1 MRAVC
6 IRDKKRCGR
15 RRGGA
20 RSKRPTGW
28 RPNLSYFERST
39 EMTRSAWRRISTH
52 LRNREYIEAY
62 SIAFVA
68 FGLAILSL
76 VPDFVPDP
84 LKWAAVLGG
93 VGTLVLRITIPDTKT
108 GSADELLNDRFAFD
122 KTPFS
127 ERLEGASVIWIFAP
141 TAINILSGHNC
152 ELMRSKVLSKPDGTV
167 RIVILNP
174 ADSQAIELAVRQMD
188 DSLDYPV
195 QDFRDS
201 LTATAG
207 QLHAMSSWK
216 VAGSFDYGFLDYNPG
231 FSLVAVDPGTRHGRI
246 IVEFHGFHNEGTSSR
261 MHIELSRQQ
270 SERWYAY
277 WVEQF
282 NAIWK
287 SASDGN

>member
-1 MRAVC
+1 
-6 IRDKKRCGR
+6 
-15 RRGGA
+15 
-20 RSKRPTGW
+20 
-28 RPNLSYFERST
+28 
-39 EMTRSAWRRISTH
+39 MTRSTWHRIAKDLKRREHID
-52 LRNREYIEAY
+52 AY
-62 SIAFVA
+62 SIAFVSL
-68 FGLAILSL
+68 GLAILSL

-93 VGTLVLRITIPDTKT
+93 VGILVLRITLPDTPT

-127 ERLEGASVIWIFAP
+127 ERLEGTSVVWIFAP
-141 TAINILSGHNC
+141 TAINLLSAHNC

-167 RIVILNP
+167 KVVVLNP
-174 ADSQAIELAVRQMD
+174 ADSQAIALAVRQMD

-201 LTATAG
+201 LAATER

-216 VAGSFDYGFLDYNPG
+216 VAGSFDHGFLDYNPG
-231 FSLVAVDPGTRHGRI
+231 FSLVAVDPGTRNGRI
-246 IVEFHGFHNEGTSSR
+246 IVEFHGFHNEATSSR

-282 NAIWK
+282 NEIWK
-287 SASDGN
+287 AASK